1 MRARSS
7 TIQLRGILLFLSCL
21 MLSAAMI
28 RLGLGITAAQAIPAS
43 DTSEPVPAICPTPPA
58 ALMEALK
65 QREERL
71 AVQESAA
78 LDRAA
83 TLALAQDVVAL
94 RLQELVAA
102 EEKLAATLAQ
112 ADGAA
117 ESDVLRLTA
126 VYEAMK
132 PGDAAALFE
141 TMAPEFASGFV
152 GRMRPDAAAAVMS
165 GLKSETAYAIS
176 VLLAGRNALAPTE

>member
-1 MRARSS
+1 MKRKSS
-7 TIQLRGILLFLSCL
+7 SLQLRGILLFLSCL
-21 MLSAAMI
+21 MLSAAVI
-28 RLGLGITAAQAIPAS
+28 RLGLGISAAQAIPAS
-43 DTSEPVPAICPTPPA
+43 DAPEPVPAICPTPPA
-58 ALMEALK
+58 ALMDALK
-65 QREERL
+65 QREERV
-71 AVQESAA
+71 AVQEAAA
-78 LDRAA
+78 LERDA
-83 TLALAQDVVAL
+83 TLALAQDIVAL

-117 ESDVLRLTA
+117 EGDVLRLTA

-132 PGDAAALFE
+132 PADAAALFE
-141 TMAPEFASGFV
+141 TMAPEFASGFL

-176 VLLAGRNALAPTE
+176 VLLAGRNALAPTQ